1 MAEKASE
8 KNKEN
13 QMKEILV
20 NLKYLESQIAAVQ
33 GQLQVLERGLI
44 EIGTTKI
51 SLDSIKDLKKD
62 VSSFYPLG
70 SGMFAKGTL
79 MKQDRLLV
87 DVGAGAIIEK
97 DITDA
102 EKILQSRE
110 ADIRTNITN
119 YQGLLANLEK
129 QYNDLAEKAR
139 SLTG

>member
-1 MAEKASE
+1 MAEKSSE

-20 NLKYLESQIAAVQ
+20 NLKYLESQIATVHA
-33 GQLQVLERGLI
+33 QLQVLERGLI

-62 VSSFYPLG
+62 VSSLYPLG

-79 MKQDRLLV
+79 AKQDHLLV

-119 YQGLLANLEK
+119 YQNLLANLEK

>member
-1 MAEKASE
+1 MVEKTE

-13 QMKEILV
+13 QMREILAT
-20 NLKYLESQIAAVQ
+20 LKYLEGQIAAVQ
-33 GQLQVLERGLI
+33 GQLQMMERGLI
-44 EIGTTKI
+44 EIGTTKN
-51 SLDSIKDLKKD
+51 SLESIKELKKD
-62 VSSFYPLG
+62 VNSLYPLG

-79 MKQDRLLV
+79 AKQDHLLV

-97 DITDA
+97 DIADA
-102 EKILQSRE
+102 ERILQSRE
-110 ADIRTNITN
+110 TDIRANIGN

>member
-1 MAEKASE
+1 MAEKTSE
-8 KNKEN
+8 KNKEGEMR
-13 QMKEILV
+13 QILV
-20 NLKYLESQIAAVQ
+20 NLKYLENQMAAVQ
-33 GQLQVLERGLI
+33 GQLQALERGMI
-44 EIGTTKI
+44 EIGTTKN
-51 SLDSIKDLKKD
+51 SLESIKELKKD
-62 VSSFYPLG
+62 VSSLYPLG

-79 MKQDRLLV
+79 AKQDRLLV

-97 DITDA
+97 DIADA

-110 ADIRTNITN
+110 TDIRTNITN

>member
-1 MAEKASE
+1 MAEKSSE

-20 NLKYLESQIAAVQ
+20 NLKYLESQIAAVHA
-33 GQLQVLERGLI
+33 QLQVLERGLI

-62 VSSFYPLG
+62 VSSLYPLG

-79 MKQDRLLV
+79 AKQDHLLV

-119 YQGLLANLEK
+119 YQNLLANLEK

>member
-1 MAEKASE
+1 MAEKSSE
-8 KNKEN
+8 KSKEN

-20 NLKYLESQIAAVQ
+20 NLKYLEGQIAAVHA
-33 GQLQVLERGLI
+33 QLQVLERGLI

-62 VSSFYPLG
+62 ASSLYPLG

-79 MKQDRLLV
+79 AKQDRLLV

-110 ADIRTNITN
+110 ADVRTNITN
-119 YQGLLANLEK
+119 YQNLLANLEK

>member
-20 NLKYLESQIAAVQ
+20 NLKYLESQIATVHA
-33 GQLQVLERGLI
+33 QLQVLERGLI

-62 VSSFYPLG
+62 VSSLYPLG

-79 MKQDRLLV
+79 AKQDCLLV

-97 DITDA
+97 DIADA
-102 EKILQSRE
+102 ERILQSRE
-110 ADIRTNITN
+110 ADVRANIGN

-129 QYNDLAEKAR
+129 QYSDLAEKAR

>member
-1 MAEKASE
+1 MAEKTE

-13 QMKEILV
+13 QMREILV

-33 GQLQVLERGLI
+33 GQLQVMERGLI
-44 EIGTTKI
+44 EIGTTKN
-51 SLDSIKDLKKD
+51 SLESIKDLKKD
-62 VSSFYPLG
+62 VSSLYPLG

-79 MKQDRLLV
+79 AKQDCLLV

-97 DITDA
+97 DIADA
-102 EKILQSRE
+102 ERILQSRE
-110 ADIRTNITN
+110 ADVRANIGN

-129 QYNDLAEKAR
+129 QYSDLAEKAR

>member
-62 VSSFYPLG
+62 ASSLYPLG
-70 SGMFAKGTL
+70 SGMFAKGVL
-79 MKQDRLLV
+79 MKQDKLLV

-102 EKILQSRE
+102 EKILQSRDG
-110 ADIRTNITN
+110 DIRTNITN
-119 YQGLLANLEK
+119 YQKLLANLEK

>member
-8 KNKEN
+8 KSKEN

-62 VSSFYPLG
+62 ASSLYPLG
-70 SGMFAKGTL
+70 SGMFAKGVL
-79 MKQDRLLV
+79 MKQDKLLV

-102 EKILQSRE
+102 EKILQSRDG
-110 ADIRTNITN
+110 DIRTNITN
-119 YQGLLANLEK
+119 YQKLLANLEK

>member
-13 QMKEILV
+13 QMKEILA
-20 NLKYLESQIAAVQ
+20 NLKYLESQIAAVHA
-33 GQLQVLERGLI
+33 QLQVLERGLI